1 MPVCIHVCAQV
12 CVLYGCVC
20 MYESVLC
27 VGACSYIGAYESV
40 CEYVSECAVEY
51 ICMCE

>member
-1 MPVCIHVCAQV
+1 
-12 CVLYGCVC
+12 